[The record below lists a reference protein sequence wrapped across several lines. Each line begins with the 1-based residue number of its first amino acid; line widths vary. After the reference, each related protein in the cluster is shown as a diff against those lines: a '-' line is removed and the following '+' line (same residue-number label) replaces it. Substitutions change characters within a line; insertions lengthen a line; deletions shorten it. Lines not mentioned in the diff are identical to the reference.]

1 MKKFKFLVKNSLLR
15 KLKSKG
21 FIISTIITSVLIL
34 AIIIVPTV
42 FQITA
47 KEPVLSNYEVLLI
60 DETTDNKPISEY
72 LIATTEDFY
81 ELNITKKSS
90 DYQSDIDN
98 FYVDGKYDV
107 IIQFVKGSSTNLID
121 VKDVKYYSKLKD
133 SDNSLLLNT
142 VSSTKFALLDDN
154 YTLNIDNIKDPSLEE
169 KPEEPSF
176 NAAIMGISTMIFTVI
191 FMFIVFS
198 TQTLGAEI
206 LEEKSTKAI
215 ETIISSVPAETHFYA
230 KILSSIVFTAIQLG
244 LMLLTGLIGLF
255 ISNLL
260 LSSNNTSLGDIMNLG
275 SLNINLP
282 VVLIFTILSLVL
294 GLVFYLVYFAFFA
307 SFANNNEEYQKAQSP
322 LMIILLIIF
331 YGAIILASTNQLNLI
346 RVLAYIP
353 FFTPF
358 LLPISLLTG
367 KVLLLEAIIIT
378 VVLGLFIFLSTK
390 LIVPI
395 YRISILDYSGDK
407 LLSSVKRSFKSRKN
421 N

>member
-133 SDNSLLLNT
+133 SDNSILLNI
-142 VSSTKFALLDDN
+142 VSNTKFALLDDN
-154 YTLNIDNIKDPSLEE
+154 YSLNIDNIKDPTLEE
-169 KPEEPSF
+169 KPEELGF
-176 NAAIMGISTMIFTVI
+176 NVAVMGISTMIFTVI
-191 FMFIVFS
+191 FMFIIFS

-367 KVLLLEAIIIT
+367 KVLLVEAIIIT

>member
-60 DETTDNKPISEY
+60 NETTDNKPISEY

-133 SDNSLLLNT
+133 SDNSILLNI
-142 VSSTKFALLDDN
+142 VSNTKFALLDDN
-154 YTLNIDNIKDPSLEE
+154 YSLNIDNIKDPTLEE
-169 KPEEPSF
+169 KPEEPGF
-176 NAAIMGISTMIFTVI
+176 NVAVMGISTMIFTVI
-191 FMFIVFS
+191 FMFIIFS